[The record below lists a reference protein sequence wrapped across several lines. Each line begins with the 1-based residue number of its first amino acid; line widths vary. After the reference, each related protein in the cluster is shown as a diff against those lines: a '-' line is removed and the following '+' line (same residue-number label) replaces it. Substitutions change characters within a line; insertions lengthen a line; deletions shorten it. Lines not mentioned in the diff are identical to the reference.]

1 MDDVSA
7 STSAA
12 DTSGGERP
20 AERSQDESYLAATKD
35 FGPALQR
42 LARAYEANVELQRDL
57 LQEIHL
63 AIWRSFAV
71 FDGRCAVRTW
81 IYRVAHNVAA
91 SHVDRQRRF
100 RKGLCGLDQI
110 EDVPAADNTERSHDE
125 HSTLERLFALIHT
138 LKPLDREVI
147 SLFLEDLDARSIAEI
162 TGLSAGA
169 VATKI
174 HRIKALLAN
183 RFTNREPT

>member
-1 MDDVSA
+1 MDDGSA
-7 STSAA
+7 SMSAVDIPA
-12 DTSGGERP
+12 SERP
-20 AERSQDESYLAATKD
+20 VERSQDDSYLAAIND

-42 LARAYEANVELQRDL
+42 LARAYEANAELQRDL

-81 IYRVAHNVAA
+81 VYRVAHNVAA

-110 EDVPAADNTERSHDE
+110 EDVPSADNTERAHDE
-125 HSTLERLFALIHT
+125 HSALARLFALIHT

-147 SLFLEDLDARSIAEI
+147 SLFLEDLDARSIADI

-174 HRIKALLAN
+174 HRIKTLLAN
-183 RFTNREPT
+183 RFTQREPT